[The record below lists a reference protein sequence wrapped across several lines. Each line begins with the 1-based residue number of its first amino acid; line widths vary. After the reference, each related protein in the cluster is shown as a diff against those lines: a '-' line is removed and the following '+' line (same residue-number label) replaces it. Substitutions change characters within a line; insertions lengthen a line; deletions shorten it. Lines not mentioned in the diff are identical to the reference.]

1 MILKRVETQE
11 TSGEEQLI
19 PEEGVQDGS
28 LPAEESTL
36 GDEGVPAMGVE
47 ESTLVEEEE
56 EEVVEEQPQP
66 AQPEVYAYFMQKIE
80 VI

>member
-1 MILKRVETQE
+1 MILKREETQE

-56 EEVVEEQPQP
+56 EVVEEQPQP
-66 AQPEVYAYFMQKIE
+66 AQPEVYAYFMQEIE